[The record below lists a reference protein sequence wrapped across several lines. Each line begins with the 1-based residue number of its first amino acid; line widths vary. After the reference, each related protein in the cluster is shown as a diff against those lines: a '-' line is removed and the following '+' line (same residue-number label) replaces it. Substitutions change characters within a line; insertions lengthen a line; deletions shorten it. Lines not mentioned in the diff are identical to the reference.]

1 KAIVDEC
8 VAAWSDGAP
17 AEVRALVQHAFQTDR
32 EGRINRAALFSL
44 RRLQITREPWP
55 RAMAALDDAIRV
67 VGSREYVR
75 FYRRANTRAKWEPI
89 TIDLASAA

>member
-1 KAIVDEC
+1 M
-8 VAAWSDGAP
+8 
-17 AEVRALVQHAFQTDR
+17 
-32 EGRINRAALFSL
+32 FSL

-67 VGSREYVR
+67 AGSREYVR

-89 TIDLASAA
+89 TIDLASAV